1 MTHCVCCD
9 KLLSDYEATLRHGV
23 TFEYLDTC
31 KECLKPLKG
40 LFPVIERK
48 ALITESD
55 IDDEN
60 DNEDYNLSGAWD
72 SGDYEDTLMYF
83 RVNSK
88 DLDDF

>member
-9 KLLSDYEATLRHGV
+9 KLLNDYESTLRHGV

-31 KECLKPLKG
+31 KACLKPLKG

-48 ALITESD
+48 DLITESD
-55 IDDEN
+55 IDDNN
-60 DNEDYNLSGAWD
+60 DNYDDNLD
-72 SGDYEDTLMYF
+72 SGDYEDALMYF

>member
-9 KLLSDYEATLRHGV
+9 RLLSDYESTLRHGV
-23 TFEYLDTC
+23 TFQYLDTC

-48 ALITESD
+48 DLITESD

-60 DNEDYNLSGAWD
+60 DNEDYNLD
-72 SGDYEDTLMYF
+72 SEDLEDTLMYF
-83 RVNSK
+83 KVNSR
-88 DLDDF
+88 DLEDNF